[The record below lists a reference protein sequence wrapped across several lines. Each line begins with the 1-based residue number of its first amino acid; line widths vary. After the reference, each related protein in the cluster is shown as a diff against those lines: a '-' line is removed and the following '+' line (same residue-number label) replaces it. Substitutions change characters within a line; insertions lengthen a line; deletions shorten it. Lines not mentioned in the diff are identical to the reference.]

1 MQNKKDENTKP
12 KAQSTLMSEMEKK
25 AVKIAVSSV
34 KGALTGLVVSQAKK
48 HIERKIKTAAR
59 DAVLDKIGMSKKTQ
73 EQLNGGLATLSVNSS
88 KALSYLKS
96 KKDEFLNKSGKELTE
111 AEKVV
116 ENINEE
122 KQMQINK
129 DTNFVQ
135 FVQYVLTQ
143 SKYKDKYGDC
153 NIVSFLATKQVGGDI
168 VLGHANEWEKVIEH
182 ARLLESSELTK
193 ASAKKLTASLVQNL
207 FGKEVA
213 QDFTEHFS
221 PVKKPPVSIASK
233 RSNVL
238 KQEKDGAVK
247 STTRSKKV

>member
-12 KAQSTLMSEMEKK
+12 KGQSSLMSDMEKK
-25 AVKIAVSSV
+25 AVKVAVSTM
-34 KGALTGLVVSQAKK
+34 KGALTGLVINQAKK
-48 HIERKIKTAAR
+48 HIEKKIKVAAKNV
-59 DAVLDKIGMSKKTQ
+59 VLEKIGMSKKTQ
-73 EQLNGGLATLSVNSS
+73 EQLNDGLATLSVSS
-88 KALSYLKS
+88 TKALNYLKS
-96 KKDEFLNKSGKELTE
+96 KKDEFLNKPVKELTE
-111 AEKVV
+111 AEKAVD
-116 ENINEE
+116 NINEE

-143 SKYKDKYGDC
+143 NKYKDKYGDC

-182 ARLLESSELTK
+182 ARLLESSELTQ

-207 FGKEVA
+207 FGKEIA

-221 PVKKPPVSIASK
+221 PVKKAAVSIASK

-238 KQEKDGAVK
+238 KSEKESVVK
-247 STTRSKKV
+247 PSTRSKKV